1 MLKTLIVDDEEDSR
15 TSLKNFLTK
24 YCPTV
29 HIIGT
34 AASVQ
39 EALMIIRNDQPDL
52 VFLDINMPHEN
63 GFELFRELPDPDF
76 YTVFVTA
83 YEEYALKA
91 IKHHALDYIL
101 KPINIVELIK
111 TVNRADK
118 LFDKHVVNR
127 QINNLLQSVQR
138 PQAPEKISI
147 PLGDG
152 FLYVPVQDIIRCEA
166 ESSYT
171 VFYFTNRNKVVVTR
185 TLGSYEMLL
194 RPYGFIRVH
203 SQHLI
208 NIHHIEKYQRSRG
221 GAVLMSDKKE
231 VIVSQRKREE
241 FLRLM
246 GQSNNGATEN

>member
-1 MLKTLIVDDEEDSR
+1 MLNTLIVDDEEDSR
-15 TSLKNFLTK
+15 ISLQHFLTK
-24 YCPTV
+24 YCPAV
-29 HIIGT
+29 RVIGT
-34 AASVQ
+34 ASSVQ
-39 EALMIIRNDQPDL
+39 EALVIIRNSQPDL

-76 YTVFVTA
+76 YTIFVTA

-101 KPINIVELIK
+101 KPVNIAELIK
-111 TVNRADK
+111 AVSRANQ
-118 LFDKHVVNR
+118 LFDKQAVSR
-127 QINNLLQSVQR
+127 QISNLLQSVQR
-138 PQAPEKISI
+138 PQAPERISI

-152 FLYVPVQDIIRCEA
+152 YLYVPVQDIIRCEA

-171 VFYFTNRNKVVVTR
+171 VFYFTNRNKIVVTR
-185 TLGSYEMLL
+185 TLGSYEVLL

-208 NIHHIEKYQRSRG
+208 NMHHVEKYQRGRG
-221 GAVLMSDKKE
+221 GVVLMSDKKE

-241 FLRLM
+241 FLRLI
-246 GQSNNGATEN
+246 GQGNSES